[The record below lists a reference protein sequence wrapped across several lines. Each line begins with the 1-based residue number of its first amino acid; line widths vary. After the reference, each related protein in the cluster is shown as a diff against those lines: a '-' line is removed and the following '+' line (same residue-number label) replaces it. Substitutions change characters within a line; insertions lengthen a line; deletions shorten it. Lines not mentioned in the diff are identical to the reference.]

1 MKDFFSRNAVSI
13 LANLITVIVLIISL
27 SIAWGQINSQVDFNK
42 VTISENRDN
51 IKVFQV
57 EARSNAVQFAE
68 IQKDLAYIKALL
80 VEMRGK

>member
-42 VTISENRDN
+42 VTINENREN